1 MGEGVVQARIA
12 ALYDDALALKEEERL
27 EKLADILAGDLSL

>member
-1 MGEGVVQARIA
+1 
-12 ALYDDALALKEEERL
+12 LYDDALALKEEERL